1 MIGYRFQ
8 WALSIYLKFL
18 VKPVEMKMK
27 RADPL
32 EIYQNK
38 RTAFG
43 GSPLFPFQAVGTE
56 IAVPFAKNFHFCCSH
71 CKLISIITMHGRLK
85 LVLRSI

>member
-38 RTAFG
+38 RD
-43 GSPLFPFQAVGTE
+43 S
-56 IAVPFAKNFHFCCSH
+56 
-71 CKLISIITMHGRLK
+71 
-85 LVLRSI
+85 LRR